1 VGRLRAWGAAIRRS
15 PWRALAAVAV
25 VGALVAGVVLVAT
38 HRGRAP
44 SPAASVRAVALGD
57 SVPYGHGLANPYLTP
72 QIGLPARDVSQ
83 GPAALAY
90 PSAVAAHFGLT
101 MSVRPGNCHLVGDQ
115 LAISGAVASAA
126 DNTQPSG
133 QCLPQQNR
141 NLDTEIAASGLATH
155 RARLVM
161 LQDGADDIH
170 FGECL
175 EYELARVLGT
185 GIGLGTN
192 CVDNGAVT
200 PAIAADLSRVRR
212 GLAAAIE
219 EVAPD
224 SGTVAVLDYYQPI
237 PAPAEIA
244 DDSGLSGFGTNL
256 VCTGLKA
263 NASSTAAAA
272 QVVLTALN
280 TSIAGAVADARGHG
294 VRNVVLVDVTHAL
307 DGHGVCTADPWVFS
321 AETISDTTLAF
332 DTEQVA
338 AAKACAAAG
347 SVLHAGSVCTSL
359 VARSDQAKQS
369 LRAHVWRAAH
379 PTAQGQRAL
388 AADVE
393 RALRGRASFL
403 SRSPSGATR

>member
-15 PWRALAAVAV
+15 PWRGVVAVAL
-25 VGALVAGVVLVAT
+25 VGALVAGVVLLAT
-38 HRGRAP
+38 HSGP
-44 SPAASVRAVALGD
+44 SPSPPPSVRAVALGD

-101 MSVRPGNCHLVGDQ
+101 MAVRPRNCHLVGDQ
-115 LAISGAVASAA
+115 LAVSGAVASGA
-126 DNTQPSG
+126 DETEPSG

-141 NLDTEIAASGLATH
+141 NLDTEIAAAGLTKH
-155 RARLVM
+155 PARLVT

-170 FGECL
+170 FGGCL
-175 EYELARVLGT
+175 EYELARVLGA

-200 PAIAADLSRVRR
+200 PGVAAELSRVRR
-212 GLAAAIE
+212 GLASAIE
-219 EVAPD
+219 KIAPD
-224 SGTVAVLDYYQPI
+224 AGTVAVLDYYQPI

-244 DDSGLSGFGTNL
+244 DDSGLSGLGTNL

-272 QVVLTALN
+272 RVVLTALN
-280 TSIAGAVADARGHG
+280 TSIADAVADARRRG
-294 VRNVVLVDVTHAL
+294 VRNVVLVDVTHSL
-307 DGHGVCTADPWVFS
+307 DGHGVCTADPWVYS
-321 AETISDTTLAF
+321 AETISDATLAF
-332 DTEQVA
+332 DSQEIL
-338 AAKACAAAG
+338 AAKACTG
-347 SVLHAGSVCTSL
+347 TSSAL
-359 VARSDQAKQS
+359 RISSLCDSIVMRSNQAKQS
-369 LRAHVWRAAH
+369 LRARVWRTAH

-388 AADVE
+388 ATDVE
-393 RALRGRASFL
+393 RALRSRA
-403 SRSPSGATR
+403 

>member
-15 PWRALAAVAV
+15 PWRGLAVVAVA
-25 VGALVAGVVLVAT
+25 GALVAGAVLVAT
-38 HRGRAP
+38 HGHPAP
-44 SPAASVRAVALGD
+44 SPPPSVRAVALGD

-72 QIGLPARDVSQ
+72 QIGLPASDVSQ
-83 GPAALAY
+83 GPSALAY
-90 PSAVAAHFGLT
+90 PSTVAAHFGLT
-101 MSVRPGNCHLVGDQ
+101 MTVRPTNCLLAGDQ

-126 DNTQPSG
+126 DDTEPSG

-141 NLDTEIAASGLATH
+141 NLDTEIAASGLSKH
-155 RARLVM
+155 KARLVL

-185 GIGLGTN
+185 GIGIGTN
-192 CVDNGAVT
+192 CVENGTVT

-212 GLAAAIE
+212 GLASGIE
-219 EVAPD
+219 QIAPD
-224 SGTVAVLDYYQPI
+224 AGTVAVLDYYEPI
-237 PAPAEIA
+237 PAPAAIA
-244 DDSGLSGFGTNL
+244 DDSGLSGLGTNL

-280 TSIAGAVADARGHG
+280 ASIAAAVKDARAHG
-294 VRNVVLVDVTHAL
+294 VRNVVLVDVAHAL

-321 AETISDTTLAF
+321 AETIADTALAS
-332 DTEQVA
+332 DTEQIL
-338 AAKACAAAG
+338 AAKACSALRTG
-347 SVLHAGSVCTSL
+347 SLCSSL

-369 LRAHVWRAAH
+369 LRAHVWRTAH

-388 AADVE
+388 AAAVVA
-393 RALRGRASFL
+393 ALGGRV
-403 SRSPSGATR
+403 